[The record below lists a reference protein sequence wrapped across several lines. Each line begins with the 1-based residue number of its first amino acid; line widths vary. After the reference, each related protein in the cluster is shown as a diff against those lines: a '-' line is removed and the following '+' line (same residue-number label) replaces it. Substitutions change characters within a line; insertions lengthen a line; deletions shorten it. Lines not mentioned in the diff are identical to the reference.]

1 MQKPLLEHLIELR
14 LRLLYAFLGLGI
26 GVIVC
31 YPVSPYIF
39 KFLTAPL
46 WQALGEEEGRRLI
59 YTGLTEA
66 FTTYLKISL
75 FSGFILTFP
84 FIIWQVW
91 LFVGP
96 GLYDH
101 EKKAIWPFL
110 VMSPLLFFLGAS
122 LAYYVVCPWAWQFF
136 LSFEMPP
143 SPDGLS
149 LQLEARMS
157 EYLSLILKLI
167 MAFGICFQLPLI
179 ILGLSKLGLI
189 SLESLKRKRK
199 YAFLIIVIVAAI
211 ITPPDII
218 SPLGLIIPLY
228 ALYEISI
235 GLVIISLKKKGSDC
249 VRHQVDSR
257 ESRSA

>member
-14 LRLLYAFLGLGI
+14 LRLVYALLALSMGI
-26 GVIVC
+26 GVC
-31 YPVSPYIF
+31 YPLSPYIF
-39 KFLTAPL
+39 QFLTEPL

-66 FTTYLKISL
+66 FLTYLKIA
-75 FSGFILTFP
+75 FYSGFILTFP
-84 FIIWQVW
+84 CIFWQLW
-91 LFVGP
+91 LFIGP

-110 VMSPLLFFLGAS
+110 TLSPLLFLLGAS
-122 LAYYVVCPWAWQFF
+122 LAYYVVCPWAWKFF

-143 SPDGLS
+143 SPQGLS
-149 LQLEARMS
+149 LRLEARMS

-167 MAFGICFQLPLI
+167 LSFGICFQLPLI
-179 ILGLSKLGLI
+179 ILGLSKLGVLT
-189 SLESLKRKRK
+189 LESLKGKRK
-199 YAFLIIVIVAAI
+199 YAFLSIVIVAAI

-218 SPLGLIIPLY
+218 SPLSLIIPLY

-235 GLVIISLKKKGSDC
+235 ILVKLSLKKKGFYR
-249 VRHQVDSR
+249 VRHQMDS
-257 ESRSA
+257 